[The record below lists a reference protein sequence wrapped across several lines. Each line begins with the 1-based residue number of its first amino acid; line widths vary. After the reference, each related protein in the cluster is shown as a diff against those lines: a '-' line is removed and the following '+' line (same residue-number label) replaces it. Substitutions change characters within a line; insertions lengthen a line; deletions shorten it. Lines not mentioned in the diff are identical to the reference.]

1 MQLGSSPNS
10 PRGAV
15 FSNSFMLI
23 RVLVVRFT
31 HTRSGGNHCIV
42 QMQQCAAVASYSR
55 TIIFPKGTKLPGC
68 KETLAT
74 LLWVGRK
81 CVVWSFRPFE
91 GITKHKGAINEKVRS
106 LHLEKLRR
114 ILSMH
119 TNSSE
124 DVLGKTESDSP
135 QQCPATGQEA
145 MGTNWNSKNSTYMQL
160 NTFSLWGL
168 SNTGSGCP

>member
-1 MQLGSSPNS
+1 MQLGSSPKS

-81 CVVWSFRPFE
+81 CVVWSFRPFG